1 MVLFKQTILTI
12 AKYPFVNNK
21 NSTKQP
27 RIGGGSHSA
36 AVGKSCG
43 PLPQAKTKKEV
54 STRYTVIC
62 YWSSCV
68 TDTVIEFPAF
78 FILHSYCTSV
88 MSFVKNWVWT
98 HFILSH
104 SNALSNKFKGTVARE
119 KLFN

>member
-1 MVLFKQTILTI
+1 MVLFKQTILTL

-27 RIGGGSHSA
+27 RIVGGSHSA
-36 AVGKSCG
+36 AVGKSCR
-43 PLPQAKTKKEV
+43 PLPQA
-54 STRYTVIC
+54 TRYTAIC

-88 MSFVKNWVWT
+88 MSFVKNWAW
-98 HFILSH
+98 IP
-104 SNALSNKFKGTVARE
+104 
-119 KLFN
+119 LFCPTPMHC